1 MAADVSSLVR
11 LVSGNKDDRT
21 MVKESSGEKT
31 TAALMTRDLLGSGRE
46 GGGGG
51 GDRSLELDLDLQVPT
66 GWEKRLDLM
75 VHFYCYLGKVY
86 LQRRSTSQTN
96 QTVPTFQ
103 DLNIP
108 PRRSNSQAKPLLNLF
123 DDTTPSFS
131 DRPLSLSPNLSFQS
145 VCTLDKV
152 KSALE
157 RAKRDAVTTFKK
169 RQSPDDDHHHS
180 MMLEVASPV
189 AAGCPGCLSYVLVMK
204 NNPTCPRCDTIVPLP
219 SNSSIKKPKID
230 LNISI

>member
-1 MAADVSSLVR
+1 MKS
-11 LVSGNKDDRT
+11 NKQRDRF
-21 MVKESSGEKT
+21 
-31 TAALMTRDLLGSGRE
+31 
-46 GGGGG
+46 
-51 GDRSLELDLDLQVPT
+51 LD
-66 GWEKRLDLM
+66 GWIDPCVVVFEQS
-75 VHFYCYLGKVY
+75 GKVY

-230 LNISI
+230 LNISIWNLIMVFIWTSFTFRVLMKCCKW